1 MTTTPGANGNDGD
14 ASQPRKLGITSWY
27 VNTHR
32 VLEAIGIHNLP
43 QGFIGT
49 LNSIENHP
57 LQKGFLVS
65 MLSPVLVEWVRR
77 EKIPGLEELLIRG
90 TLQKGSV
97 FTYDGKFMS
106 RGLAVEKPTNAA
118 LRLSLKEFGD
128 PRVVVINFHAN
139 NLTTASAHGALQ
151 GQPSVFVIA
160 CVDSIDGDEISCR
173 PYVIGNL
180 VQIYGKFELEL
191 RYRDYLQIRP
201 EDFDSLKPVDFTQRM
216 ATSDLDLLKDV
227 PEVEV
232 KKVFA
237 EILGEPDVSKDWGGE
252 ECDLFSSNVLI
263 DGRRTNVAIAFKGPS
278 KFKPL
283 ECSDC
288 GKNGDQIVRLF
299 GSGAEVFVFQ
309 HCHKVQPAVR
319 KTMAAFARG
328 HLSGHRRFCVIDG
341 YDTIKI
347 LRHFGRLKQ

>member
-1 MTTTPGANGNDGD
+1 MKEIIKKKDDTLP
-14 ASQPRKLGITSWY
+14 PRKLGITSLY

-32 VLEAIGIHNLP
+32 VLETIGIRNLP
-43 QGFIGT
+43 AGFIGS
-49 LNSIENHP
+49 LNSIQNHP

-106 RGLAVEKPTNAA
+106 RGLSVEKPSNAT
-118 LRLSLKEFGD
+118 LRLPLKEFGD
-128 PRVVVINFHAN
+128 SRVLVINFHVD

-160 CVDSIDGDEISCR
+160 CVDSIESDEVSCR

-180 VQIYGKFELEL
+180 VQIYGKYEMEL
-191 RYRDYLQIRP
+191 RYRDYLQMRP
-201 EDFDSLKPVDFTQRM
+201 EDFDSLHQVDFTQRM
-216 ATSDLDLLKDV
+216 TTSDLDVLKDV
-227 PEVEV
+227 PEVAV
-232 KKVFA
+232 KKAFA
-237 EILGEPDVSKDWGGE
+237 DIFGEPDVSKDWGGE
-252 ECDLFSSNVLI
+252 ECDLFGSNVLI
-263 DGRRTNVAIAFKGPS
+263 EGRRTSVAFAFKGPS

-299 GSGAEVFVFQ
+299 GSGAEVFVLQ
-309 HCHKVQPAVR
+309 HCHKIQPAVK

-328 HLSGHRRFCVIDG
+328 HLSGLRRFCVIDG

-347 LRHFGRLKQ
+347 LKHFGHLK